1 MPSASRDDLAVS
13 ERWMSRQKERSR
25 EEMKHRSW
33 QFDNLVRLGFDERTA
48 ARLVDAH
55 VDWHEAKKLL
65 EQGCSE
71 ERAVEI
77 LL

>member
-1 MPSASRDDLAVS
+1 
-13 ERWMSRQKERSR
+13 MSRQKRERSR
-25 EEMKHRSW
+25 EEMRLRGW
-33 QFDNLVRLGFDERTA
+33 QFENLVRLGFDELRA

>member
-1 MPSASRDDLAVS
+1 MDEPP
-13 ERWMSRQKERSR
+13 EQERSA
-25 EEMKHRSW
+25 EEMKLRSW
-33 QFDNLVRLGFDERTA
+33 RFDNLVRLGFDKLTA

-55 VDWHEAKKLL
+55 VDWHEAEKLL

>member
-1 MPSASRDDLAVS
+1 MDEPP
-13 ERWMSRQKERSR
+13 EEERSR
-25 EEMKHRSW
+25 EEMKLRSW
-33 QFDNLVRLGFDERTA
+33 QFDNLVRLGFDELAA

-55 VDWHEAKKLL
+55 VDWHEAEKLL